1 MTILK
6 NIQNTLKL
14 STFILSF
21 LYAPGAL
28 AHKTIG
34 ITQIVDHPSLNDIR
48 KGIIEELAQAGYREG
63 KNLTIIFENAQGNP
77 STASQIAHKF
87 QSLPLDAIVP
97 ISTPSAQAM
106 VQQVKNTPIIFAAIS
121 DPLEAKIVSSLE
133 HPAGNVTGVA
143 DTPPVEE
150 QLDFIMQCLPNL
162 KVLGFLYNPG
172 EVNNV
177 IFLKHLERAAK
188 EKNIKILK
196 ASASKTADIQA
207 AVNSII
213 EDIDA
218 LFIGNDNTIVSGLEA
233 VIKASLKAKKP
244 FFVSD
249 PDSVNRGALAAYA
262 YDQRKIGQQVGRMVL
277 EILNGKNPGDLSV
290 EKPQD
295 LRTYINPRTASL
307 LNIHCSAIKSNQ
319 EAP

>member
-6 NIQNTLKL
+6 NIQSTLKL
-14 STFILSF
+14 NFLILSL
-21 LYAPGAL
+21 LYAPGVL

-48 KGIIEELAQAGYREG
+48 KGIIEELSHAGYREG

-77 STASQIAHKF
+77 SIASQIAHKF
-87 QSLPLDAIVP
+87 QSLPLDAIIP

-106 VQQVKNTPIIFAAIS
+106 VQQIKNTPIIFAAIS

-133 HPAGNVTGVA
+133 HPGGNVTGVA
-143 DTPPVEE
+143 DIPPVEE
-150 QLDFIMQCLPNL
+150 QLDFIIQCLPNL

-177 IFLKHLERAAK
+177 IFLKQLEKAAK

-196 ASASKTADIQA
+196 ASASKTGDIQA

-213 EDIDA
+213 EDADA

-233 VIKASLKAKKP
+233 VIKVSLNTKKP

-262 YDQRKIGQQVGRMVL
+262 YDQRKIGQQVGRMAL
-277 EILNGKNPGDLSV
+277 EIFNGKNPGDLSV

-307 LNIHCSAIKSNQ
+307 LNVHCSAIKSK
-319 EAP
+319 

>member
-14 STFILSF
+14 SILILSLF
-21 LYAPGAL
+21 CAPEARAL
-28 AHKTIG
+28 KAHKTIG

-48 KGIIEELAQAGYREG
+48 KGIIEELAHAGYQEG
-63 KNLTIIFENAQGNP
+63 ENLTIIYENAQGNP
-77 STASQIAHKF
+77 TTASQIAHKF
-87 QSLPLDAIVP
+87 QSLPLDVIVP
-97 ISTPSAQAM
+97 ISTPSAQAI
-106 VQQVKNTPIIFAAIS
+106 VRQIKDTPIIFAAIS

-133 HPAGNVTGVA
+133 HPGGNVTGVA
-143 DTPPVEE
+143 DIPPVKE
-150 QLDFIMQCLPNL
+150 QLNFIMECLPNL

-177 IFLKHLERAAK
+177 IFLKSLEEAAK
-188 EKNIKILK
+188 KKNIKILK

-213 EDIDA
+213 GDIDA

-262 YDQRKIGQQVGRMVL
+262 YDQRKIGRQVGRMVL
-277 EILNGKNPGDLSV
+277 DVFNGKKPGDLSV

-295 LRTYINPRTASL
+295 IRTYINPRTASL
-307 LNIHCSAIKSNQ
+307 LNVQCSAIKSK
-319 EAP
+319 